1 MSEIPPEVKAQ
12 LEEQKKNCIFCKII
26 KGEMESQKVYQ
37 DKELFGILDINP
49 CVSGHVLLMPKE
61 HYPIMPFLP
70 QQTFKHMFGI
80 LPKIAGAIKKAMLS
94 TGINVFIANGGIA
107 GQQSPHFLI
116 HLIPREKGDNINK
129 FSFDK
134 KGNIDSNKMQQVSMM
149 LAKNLPLMIRNHMT
163 KNPEK
168 WFKGQLGNADFLKE
182 IKEKEQ
188 TIYEDEKVLCV
199 IPEKP
204 VCLGHVVIYSNEEK
218 ENFEKLHFE
227 SSSHLFYTASFCAT
241 AVFEG
246 LGAQGSNII
255 LKSGLSDDNVDGRL
269 CIHVLPRYE
278 NDGFDLICKPLG
290 KKLDLKDIA
299 SRIKEETFLVE
310 HSLKGEKKVKVI
322 DLDSQ
327 IKIIDED
334 NSETVEE
341 DDEIKKAID
350 RLTKK

>member
-1 MSEIPPEVKAQ
+1 
-12 LEEQKKNCIFCKII
+12 
-26 KGEMESQKVYQ
+26 
-37 DKELFGILDINP
+37 
-49 CVSGHVLLMPKE
+49 
-61 HYPIMPFLP
+61 
-70 QQTFKHMFGI
+70 
-80 LPKIAGAIKKAMLS
+80 
-94 TGINVFIANGGIA
+94 
-107 GQQSPHFLI
+107 LI

>member
-134 KGNIDSNKMQQVSMM
+134 KGNIEADKLQQVSMM
-149 LAKNLPLMIRNHMT
+149 LSKNLPLMIRNHLT
-163 KNPEK
+163 NNPEK
-168 WFKGQLGNADFLKE
+168 WFRGQPGNADFLKE
-182 IKEKEQ
+182 IK
-188 TIYEDEKVLCV
+188 
-199 IPEKP
+199 KP
-204 VCLGHVVIYSNEEK
+204 IM
-218 ENFEKLHFE
+218 
-227 SSSHLFYTASFCAT
+227 
-241 AVFEG
+241 
-246 LGAQGSNII
+246 
-255 LKSGLSDDNVDGRL
+255 
-269 CIHVLPRYE
+269 
-278 NDGFDLICKPLG
+278 
-290 KKLDLKDIA
+290 
-299 SRIKEETFLVE
+299 SRMK
-310 HSLKGEKKVKVI
+310 
-322 DLDSQ
+322 Q
-327 IKIIDED
+327 
-334 NSETVEE
+334 
-341 DDEIKKAID
+341 
-350 RLTKK
+350 